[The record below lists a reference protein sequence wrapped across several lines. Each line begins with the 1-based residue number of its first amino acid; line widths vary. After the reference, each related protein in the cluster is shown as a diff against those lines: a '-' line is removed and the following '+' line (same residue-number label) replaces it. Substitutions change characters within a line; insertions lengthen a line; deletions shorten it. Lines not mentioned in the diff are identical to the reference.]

1 METIMKHPE
10 PEIIKDIEK
19 DGLKVSIEVYKADK
33 KGGRWILEIVDED
46 WNSTVWD
53 DLFPSSKEAL
63 DEGIKAIDEEGIQAF
78 IGESMA

>member
-1 METIMKHPE
+1 MGKIAKFPE
-10 PEIIKDIEK
+10 SEIIKEIER
-19 DGLKVSIEVYKADK
+19 DGLKVKIEVYKADK
-33 KGGRWILEIVDED
+33 KGGGWILEIVDED

-78 IGESMA
+78 IGESEA